1 VNLSIGRGEVVLI
14 TGRSGA
20 GKSTLLAILG
30 GLGTPTTGHVRFEGR
45 SLDELSG
52 REVASL
58 RRARIGF
65 VFQNFNLLTSWSA
78 FENVEAPLLR
88 SRMPKLARRERVA
101 ALLNRVG
108 LAEKQANLPSE
119 LSEGEQ
125 QRIALARALVNEPAL
140 VLADEPT
147 GDLDPETATDVLGL
161 LLAAPRERGTALLV
175 VSHGL
180 FPAEVA
186 DRAYRLEDGKLVSQ
200 AGRNCAG

>member
-1 VNLSIGRGEVVLI
+1 
-14 TGRSGA
+14 
-20 GKSTLLAILG
+20 
-30 GLGTPTTGHVRFEGR
+30 
-45 SLDELSG
+45 
-52 REVASL
+52 
-58 RRARIGF
+58 
-65 VFQNFNLLTSWSA
+65 
-78 FENVEAPLLR
+78 
-88 SRMPKLARRERVA
+88 
-101 ALLNRVG
+101 
-108 LAEKQANLPSE
+108 
-119 LSEGEQ
+119 
-125 QRIALARALVNEPAL
+125 LVNEPAL